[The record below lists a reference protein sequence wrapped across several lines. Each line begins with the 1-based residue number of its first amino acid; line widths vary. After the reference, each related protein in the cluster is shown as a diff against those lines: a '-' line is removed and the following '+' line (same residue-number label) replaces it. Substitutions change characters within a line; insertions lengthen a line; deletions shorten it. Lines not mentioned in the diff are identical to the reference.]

1 MRITVQKDT
10 QSNAIM
16 NWIAQMASAHFS
28 FNIKVE
34 DIYTVEDIQEVIRQ
48 CKLIEEELSA
58 GKRGAGNQ
66 CDESGEQEENI
77 QDK

>member
-1 MRITVQKDT
+1 MKITVQKDT

-48 CKLIEEELSA
+48 CKLIEEELSDRKC
-58 GKRGAGNQ
+58 GSSIQFDKSV
-66 CDESGEQEENI
+66 DPEENI

>member
-1 MRITVQKDT
+1 MKITVQKDT
-10 QSNAIM
+10 QSNTVT
-16 NWIAQMASAHFS
+16 NWISQMNLIHLS

-66 CDESGEQEENI
+66 CDESVEQEENI

>member
-1 MRITVQKDT
+1 MKIIVQKDT
-10 QSNAIM
+10 QSNTAT
-16 NWIAQMASAHFS
+16 NWISQMTSIHLS
-28 FNIKVE
+28 FNIIVE

-66 CDESGEQEENI
+66 CDESVEQEENI